1 MCLEIYSSWSYDIWK
16 CYFREEVFYKS
27 SVKVLTVLTGST
39 VTSDFLPKFKHP
51 TLTATVLFIVFPD
64 GQKCKICNFRKSVM
78 QIRTKGHNKYK
89 YFMTLSW
96 WLIGGNIL
104 EGLSKL
110 AAAAMIKQSLKV
122 MSRWSTEFRYW
133 QGLENIQLNIPWK

>member
-51 TLTATVLFIVFPD
+51 TLTGTVLFIVFPD
-64 GQKCKICNFRKSVM
+64 GKNAKYVIFANQSCKYVLKATTNTNI
-78 QIRTKGHNKYK
+78 
-89 YFMTLSW
+89 SW
-96 WLIGGNIL
+96 HL
-104 EGLSKL
+104 
-110 AAAAMIKQSLKV
+110 V
-122 MSRWSTEFRYW
+122 DD
-133 QGLENIQLNIPWK
+133 

>member
-64 GQKCKICNFRKSVM
+64 GKNANQSS
-78 QIRTKGHNKYK
+78 KYVLEA
-89 YFMTLSW
+89 TTNTNISW
-96 WLIGGNIL
+96 HLVDN
-104 EGLSKL
+104 
-110 AAAAMIKQSLKV
+110 
-122 MSRWSTEFRYW
+122 
-133 QGLENIQLNIPWK
+133 